1 MIKIYLEESK
11 INSEKNNRNWEHQKG
26 EFLLRKGVKEEYGIV
41 LDLNTEIPVVIGK
54 HGKPQLKAYPQIYH
68 NISHTEGLV
77 ACAIGNVPV
86 GIDVEHIR
94 PFSEKILRRVMSE
107 KERACYETL
116 DKDEKIAFFFKI
128 WTLKESY
135 VKAAGCGI
143 TIPLTDFSFDI
154 KGERISSTI
163 PEVYALQYRIK
174 GDYILSVCTFK
185 PTFVSFATGSD
196 LRS

>member
-1 MIKIYLEESK
+1 MVKIYLEESK
-11 INSEKNNRNWEHQKG
+11 SDSEKNNHNWEHQKG
-26 EFLLRKGVKEEYGIV
+26 EFLLRKGLEEEYGIV
-41 LDLNTEIPVVIGK
+41 YPNTEIPVVRGV
-54 HGKPQLKAYPQIYH
+54 HGKPQLKEYSQIYH

-77 ACAIGNVPV
+77 ACAVGNVPV

-94 PFSEKILRRVMSE
+94 PFSEKILRRVMSI
-107 KERACYETL
+107 KERECYEML
-116 DKDEKIAFFFKI
+116 NRDEKIAFFFKI

-154 KGERISSTI
+154 KGEKIECTI
-163 PEVYALQYRIK
+163 PEVHALQYHLK
-174 GDYILSVCTFK
+174 EDYILSVCTFK
-185 PTFVSFATGSD
+185 PTFVSFATESD